1 MTAKLQILKG
11 PQGVSLGSFV
21 PLTTGKMIFGR
32 NPDCHIVIPASSVS
46 RDHAHIVFVNGK
58 YYIEDQGSR
67 NGTHI
72 NEVRLPEKSR
82 RELKDNDCIK
92 ICDFEARFTEAE
104 SARKPLPKELLRD
117 SDPENEEEHG
127 STTVEATMMHNSSI
141 LLDRHPTEKIN
152 ALLEISTS
160 LNKTLK
166 LDELLPKIAD
176 SLFVLFK
183 QADRC
188 FIILV
193 EDGSARLMPKVVKTR
208 RQQDEANARFSKTI
222 IRKCVDQKT
231 LVLSNNAEG
240 DRALMSQS
248 VVDFRIRS
256 VMCVPMVSS
265 TTGKVL
271 GVIQLDTQDRSKKFT
286 QDDLNLLLGVSNQ
299 STIALENA
307 RLHEE
312 AKVAAT
318 IAHDLELASKVQ
330 RLFLP
335 AHLPEVPGYEF
346 FAYYEPAKM
355 VGGDYYGFVPLGL
368 GRMAISL
375 GDVAGK
381 GAAAALL
388 MAKLSSDVRYCL
400 ISEPDVTRAIALLN
414 EQVYRSAGQLDRFVT
429 LASAVLDTARG
440 EITLVN
446 AGQETP
452 LLYRGS
458 TGEVV
463 EAHVKEKGGLPMGV
477 MDGQTYEAM
486 TVSLAPG
493 DTLVMFSDGV
503 SDAMNIRDEKF
514 KPPRIISALK
524 TDGPR
529 TPRSL
534 GERVIKAVKQHAGT
548 REQNDDITL
557 VCVGRLQ

>member
-11 PQGVSLGSFV
+11 PPGVNLGSYV

-67 NGTHI
+67 NKTQLNGKD
-72 NEVRLPEKSR
+72 LPPKIR
-82 RELKDNDCIK
+82 QELKDNDCIK
-92 ICDFEARFTEAE
+92 ICDFEALYSDEQPRI
-104 SARKPLPKELLRD
+104 PLPKEFVRD
-117 SDPENEEEHG
+117 SEGENSDEDNG

-141 LLDRHPTEKIN
+141 LLDRHPSEKLN

-188 FIILV
+188 FIIQL
-193 EDGSARLMPKVVKTR
+193 EEGTDRLLPRVVKTR
-208 RQQDEANARFSKTI
+208 RPQDEANARFSKTI
-222 IRKCVDQKT
+222 IRKCVDQKA

-265 TTGKVL
+265 SSGKVL

-286 QDDLNLLLGVSNQ
+286 QDDLNLLLGVANQ
-299 STIALENA
+299 SSIALENA

-312 AKVAAT
+312 AKASAAL
-318 IAHDLELASKVQ
+318 AHDLELASKVQ

-388 MAKLSSDVRYCL
+388 MAKLSSDLRYCL
-400 ISEPDVTRAIALLN
+400 LSEPDVTQAIALLN
-414 EQVYRSAGQLDRFVT
+414 KEVYRSAGQLDRFIT
-429 LASAVLDTARG
+429 LASALLDTSTG

-463 EAHVKEKGGLPMGV
+463 EAHDRDRGGMPMGI
-477 MDGQTYEAM
+477 MDGQTYDAM
-486 TVSLAPG
+486 TVLLNPG

-503 SDAMNIRDEKF
+503 TDAMNIRDEKF
-514 KPPRIISALK
+514 KSPRILAALK

-529 TPRSL
+529 TPKAL
-534 GERVIKAVKQHAGT
+534 GERIIKAVKLHAGT

-557 VCVGRLQ
+557 VCIGRLL